1 MQIQFA
7 FPPNVYK
14 QNKFINTAII
24 FFLIFF
30 LGAGKPPMYG
40 DYEAQR
46 HWQEV
51 TYNLPIRQWYVVLP
65 CHGSGYQGVNGMKL
79 CSTPHLNIPSSGM
92 SAISFAV
99 LRTILKIL
107 FYWHN
112 ITWFLD
118 LNAVFFIR

>member
-65 CHGSGYQGVNGMKL
+65 CHSSGYQGVNGMKL
-79 CSTPHLNIPSSGM
+79 FYTSLKYTFIWDVGHIFCCSQNYSKNT
-92 SAISFAV
+92 
-99 LRTILKIL
+99 
-107 FYWHN
+107 
-112 ITWFLD
+112 FL
-118 LNAVFFIR
+118 LA